1 MCDRE
6 NAYFSKTR
14 QILKADG
21 TPLSSI
27 LSFNILGVI
36 FGHQKE
42 HQTQCTSRYDEKVK
56 FWHTLT
62 VPYAWSTIIKRP
74 IFLLKELTTRFKS

>member
-1 MCDRE
+1 MIEQFFTHFMCDRE

-42 HQTQCTSRYDEKVK
+42 HQT
-56 FWHTLT
+56 
-62 VPYAWSTIIKRP
+62 
-74 IFLLKELTTRFKS
+74 

>member
-1 MCDRE
+1 MWRE

-56 FWHTLT
+56 FWHTLLET
-62 VPYAWSTIIKRP
+62 LPPLLRYV
-74 IFLLKELTTRFKS
+74 IF

>member
-36 FGHQKE
+36 FGHRKE
-42 HQTQCTSRYDEKVK
+42 HQTQRTSYYEKKVK
-56 FWHTLT
+56 FRHSLT
-62 VPYAWSTIIKRP
+62 SPYMGVVA
-74 IFLLKELTTRFKS
+74 